1 MINAAARYRRA
12 LKKQLRCTTAVRSR
26 LLADFDNTL
35 DAYLEEHTEPTIG
48 DLSAAFGPPE
58 EMASILMAQTTPQ
71 EQAHYRKKTIAI
83 RALAYIFAGILVL
96 FTIYIWFLKD
106 IKVTAVDSSG
116 IISPT
121 SSNYSNEQEVK
132 LP

>member
-1 MINAAARYRRA
+1 MVNAAARYRRA
-12 LKKQLRCTTAVRSR
+12 LKKQLRCNRAVMSHI
-26 LLADFDNTL
+26 LAGFDNTL
-35 DAYLEEHTEPTIG
+35 DAYLKEHTEPTIG

-83 RALAYIFAGILVL
+83 RALAYIVAGILVL
-96 FTIYIWFLKD
+96 FTIYIWFLKE
-106 IKVTAVDSSG
+106 IEITAVNGSG

-121 SSNYSNEQEVK
+121 SSNYSNDQEDS

>member
-1 MINAAARYRRA
+1 MVNAAARYRRA

-35 DAYLEEHTEPTIG
+35 DVYLEEHAEPTIG

-83 RALAYIFAGILVL
+83 RALAYIVAGIFVL
-96 FTIYIWFLKD
+96 FTIYIWFVKD
-106 IKVTAVDSSG
+106 VGLTTVDG
-116 IISPT
+116 CHIISPT
-121 SSNYSNEQEVK
+121 TSNDTIK
-132 LP
+132 

>member
-1 MINAAARYRRA
+1 MVNAAARYRRA
-12 LKKQLRCTTAVRSR
+12 LKKQLRCTKEVRSR
-26 LLADFDNTL
+26 LLAGFDNTL
-35 DAYLEEHTEPTIG
+35 DAYLEEHTEPTTG

-83 RALAYIFAGILVL
+83 RALAYIVAGILVL

-106 IKVTAVDSSG
+106 IKVTSVDHSG
-116 IISPT
+116 IIGPT
-121 SSNYSNEQEVK
+121 SSNNTTE
-132 LP
+132 

>member
-1 MINAAARYRRA
+1 MVNAAARYRRA

-35 DAYLEEHTEPTIG
+35 AAYLEEHTEPTIG
-48 DLSAAFGPPE
+48 DLSTAFGPPE
-58 EMASILMAQTTPQ
+58 EMASILMAQTSPQ

-96 FTIYIWFLKD
+96 FTIYIWFVKEVGL
-106 IKVTAVDSSG
+106 TSVDHSG
-116 IISPT
+116 IIGPT
-121 SSNYSNEQEVK
+121 SSNNTTE
-132 LP
+132 

>member
-1 MINAAARYRRA
+1 MVNAVTRYRRA
-12 LKKQLRCTTAVRSR
+12 LKKQLRCTKEVRSR
-26 LLADFDNTL
+26 ILADFDNTL

-58 EMASILMAQTTPQ
+58 EMASILMAQTSPQ
-71 EQAHYRKKTIAI
+71 EQAHYRKKTIVI
-83 RALAYIFAGILVL
+83 RALAYIVAGIFVL
-96 FTIYIWFLKD
+96 FTIYIWFVKEVGL
-106 IKVTAVDSSG
+106 TAVNGSG

-121 SSNYSNEQEVK
+121 SSNYSNEQEDS

>member
-1 MINAAARYRRA
+1 MINAAARYRCV
-12 LKKQLRCTTAVRSR
+12 LKKQLRCNKAVRSR

-35 DAYLEEHTEPTIG
+35 DAYLEEHTEPTID

-83 RALAYIFAGILVL
+83 RALAYIFASILML
-96 FTIYIWFLKD
+96 LTIYIWFVKEVG
-106 IKVTAVDSSG
+106 VTSVDHSG
-116 IISPT
+116 IIGPT
-121 SSNYSNEQEVK
+121 SSNNTTE
-132 LP
+132 